1 MFQTLKKVLFLLK
14 DRKKTV
20 ILLIL
25 ANLLFTAL
33 LLLEPIF
40 FRYVIDSI
48 VALEKSLDTGDMTET
63 LRNTLFLWCGVGL
76 IIIALKLFVTIYA
89 DRMAHEEF
97 NSVIRRYFTHT
108 LSLSV

>member
-1 MFQTLKKVLFLLK
+1 MFQTLKKVFLLL
-14 DRKKTV
+14 RERRKTV
-20 ILLIL
+20 FLLLL
-25 ANLLFTAL
+25 ANLLFTSL

-48 VALEKSLDTGDMTET
+48 VALEKSLSTGEMPEA
-63 LRNTLFLWCGVGL
+63 LKNTLLLWCGVGL
-76 IIIALKLFVTIYA
+76 VIIVLKLFITIYA

-97 NSVIRRYFTHT
+97 NTVIRKYFSHT